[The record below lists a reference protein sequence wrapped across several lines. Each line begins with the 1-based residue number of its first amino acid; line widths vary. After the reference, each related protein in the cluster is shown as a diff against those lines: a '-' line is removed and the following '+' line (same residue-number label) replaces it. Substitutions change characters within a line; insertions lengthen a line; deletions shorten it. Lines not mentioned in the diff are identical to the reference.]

1 MTDKLLK
8 VKNLETSF
16 FTKKGEIKAVRNI
29 SFSID
34 TGTIVGIVGESGSGK
49 SVTSTSIMGLIKSPG
64 RIKNGEIVFKNE
76 DLLKKNNKEMN
87 KIRGNDISMIFQDP
101 MTSLNPVF
109 TIGTQ
114 LIDVLMIHK
123 GLNKSDAKARA
134 IELLSLV
141 SIPSPEKRIDSY
153 AHEFSG
159 GMRQRVMIAM
169 ALCCEPNLLIADE
182 PTTALDVTIQAQILD
197 LMKDLNKKTHT
208 SIMLITHDLGV
219 VAETCSKVIVMYGG
233 MIMEEA
239 PVSDIF
245 HNPKHPYT
253 MGLLNSIPKSNSN
266 KKERLIPIDGTPVN
280 LLNIGFGCPFYD
292 RCFKKSDICKEKCPS
307 YTNIND
313 NHRVMCWNV

>member
-8 VKNLETSF
+8 VNNLETSF

-34 TGTIVGIVGESGSGK
+34 KGTIVGIVGESGSGK

-64 RIKNGEIVFKNE
+64 RIKNGEVIFKNE
-76 DLLKKNNKEMN
+76 DLLKKSNKEMN
-87 KIRGNDISMIFQDP
+87 EIRGNNISMIFQDP

-114 LIDVLMIHK
+114 LIDILITHK
-123 GLNKSDAKARA
+123 GLNKADAKAKA

-141 SIPSPEKRIDSY
+141 SIPSPEKRINSY

-169 ALCCEPNLLIADE
+169 ALSCEPNLLIADE

-197 LMKDLNKKTHT
+197 LMKDLNKKTQT

-239 PVSDIF
+239 TVSDIF

-253 MGLLNSIPKSNSN
+253 IGLLNSIPKSDAN
-266 KKERLIPIDGTPVN
+266 KKERLVPIDGTPVN
-280 LLNIGFGCPFYD
+280 LLNISDGCPFYD
-292 RCFKKSDICKEKCPS
+292 RCFKKSDVCKEKCPS
-307 YTNIND
+307 YTNVND
-313 NHRVMCWNV
+313 DHRVMCWNV